1 MPEEQTAQTPPP
13 APQAGTIPTP
23 EDVVKDVKKGNFNK
37 SILLV
42 VGLVILTAV
51 LLVLSFMVK
60 KSSPAPTATT
70 KTQASFAQTD
80 LSISENPRTAS
91 TSGSYETD
99 VNITTGANKITGA
112 ELVLSYDPKV
122 LTNVDIK
129 PGSFITSPTVIQK
142 KIDST
147 QGTITLIFGTAQGAK
162 GVSGTGQLAVIS
174 FTKTSAVDTDIN
186 FLPDTLISAEGYDQS
201 VVSKTTSAT
210 IGSLPTQ

>member
-1 MPEEQTAQTPPP
+1 MPEEQTTQTTPP
-13 APQAGTIPTP
+13 APQVGTIPTP
-23 EDVVKDVKKGNFNK
+23 EEVVKDVKKGNFNK

-42 VGLVILTAV
+42 IGLIILTVV

-60 KSSPAPTATT
+60 KSSRAPSATT
-70 KTQASFAQTD
+70 KTQNSFAQTN
-80 LSISENPRTAS
+80 LSISENPRVAS

-99 VNITTGANKITGA
+99 VNITSGANKITGA
-112 ELVLSYDPKV
+112 ELVLSFDPKV

-129 PGSFITSPTVIQK
+129 PGSFISGPTVIQK
-142 KIDST
+142 QIDTT
-147 QGTITLIFGTAQGAK
+147 QGTIKLIFGTSRGAK

-174 FTKTSAVDTDIN
+174 FTKTSAENTDIN

-201 VVSKTTSAT
+201 VLSKTSSAV

>member
-1 MPEEQTAQTPPP
+1 MPEEQTTPTPPP
-13 APQAGTIPTP
+13 AAQEGTIPTP
-23 EDVVKDVKKGNFNK
+23 EEVAKDVKKGNFNK

-42 VGLVILTAV
+42 IGLIILTVV

-60 KSSPAPTATT
+60 KSSPAPTVTT
-70 KTQASFAQTD
+70 KTQTSFAQTN

-99 VNITTGANKITGA
+99 VNINTGANKITGA

-129 PGSFITSPTVIQK
+129 PGSFISGPTVIQK
-142 KIDST
+142 QIDTT
-147 QGTITLIFGTAQGAK
+147 QGTIKLIFGTSQGAK
-162 GVSGTGQLAVIS
+162 GIQGTGQLAVIS
-174 FTKTSAVDTDIN
+174 FTKTSAADTDIN

-201 VVSKTTSAT
+201 VVNEMTSAT